1 MVRKT
6 KPRLIQRI
14 RKGLR
19 VRERAAKRQKKPFFE
34 KTFKIERELI
44 NTPSSFRKLKRIAP
58 KPLIDAPQQL
68 TRGKRVRS
76 FGLMF
81 DAIFVEVN
89 IGRKRRRKR

>member
-34 KTFKIERELI
+34 KTFKIDSE
-44 NTPSSFRKLKRIAP
+44 
-58 KPLIDAPQQL
+58 
-68 TRGKRVRS
+68 
-76 FGLMF
+76 
-81 DAIFVEVN
+81 
-89 IGRKRRRKR
+89 